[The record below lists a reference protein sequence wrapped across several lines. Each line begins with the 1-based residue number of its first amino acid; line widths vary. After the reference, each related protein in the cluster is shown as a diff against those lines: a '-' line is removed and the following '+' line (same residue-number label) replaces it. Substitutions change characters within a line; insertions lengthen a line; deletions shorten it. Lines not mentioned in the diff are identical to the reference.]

1 MLMILK
7 AAILIFVVMELSNI
21 LVMYFKPNFKYGNS
35 MNTFKQWYKAQEKE
49 PERLFVKYMVNWV
62 ANCKLIFLALL
73 VVVVLLGNEII
84 AVCAVMATILSIAIY
99 FVTLHPIIKQLD
111 EMEEIQP
118 KGYSKTLAL
127 TIGAF
132 MVMFSAAL
140 VLYFI
145 L

>member
-84 AVCAVMATILSIAIY
+84 TVCAVMATILSIAIY

-132 MVMFSAAL
+132 MVMFSGAL
-140 VLYFI
+140 VLYLI

>member
-84 AVCAVMATILSIAIY
+84 TVCAVMATILSIAIY

-140 VLYFI
+140 ALYFI

>member
-7 AAILIFVVMELSNI
+7 VAILIFVVMELSNI

-35 MNTFKQWYKAQEKE
+35 MNTFKQWYKAQEKK

-84 AVCAVMATILSIAIY
+84 TVCAVMATILSIAIY

-132 MVMFSAAL
+132 MVMFSGAL

>member
-84 AVCAVMATILSIAIY
+84 AVCAVIATIVSIGIY
-99 FVTLHPIIKQLD
+99 FVSLHPIIKRLD
-111 EMEEIQP
+111 EMGEIQP
-118 KGYSKTLAL
+118 KGYSKTLTL

-140 VLYFI
+140 VLYLI

>member
-1 MLMILK
+1 MQYL
-7 AAILIFVVMELSNI
+7 
-21 LVMYFKPNFKYGNS
+21 
-35 MNTFKQWYKAQEKE
+35 
-49 PERLFVKYMVNWV
+49 VNWV

-73 VVVVLLGNEII
+73 VVVVLFDNEII
-84 AVCAVMATILSIAIY
+84 TICAVMTTILSIAIY

-111 EMEEIQP
+111 EMDEIQP

-132 MVMFSAAL
+132 MVMFSVAL
-140 VLYFI
+140 ALYFI

>member
-84 AVCAVMATILSIAIY
+84 TVCAVMATILSIAIY

-132 MVMFSAAL
+132 MVMFSGAL

>member
-84 AVCAVMATILSIAIY
+84 TVCAVMATILSIAIY

-111 EMEEIQP
+111 KMEEIQP

-140 VLYFI
+140 VLYFV